1 VAKVNRTAFLRKGL
15 MKIQV
20 NDQALELAEK
30 TTLKQLLLQLDKPLI
45 GSAVAVNQQVIAR
58 SQWESYIISE
68 GDNISLFQAI
78 AGG

>member
-1 VAKVNRTAFLRKGL
+1 

-20 NDQALELAEK
+20 NEQALILPNSMNLE
-30 TTLKQLLLQLDKPLI
+30 QLLVHLEKPLI
-45 GSAVAVNQQVIAR
+45 GSAVAVNMQVISR
-58 SQWESYIISE
+58 SEWTQYNINE

>member
-1 VAKVNRTAFLRKGL
+1 

-20 NDQALELAEK
+20 NEQVVEVADNTNIER
-30 TTLKQLLLQLDKPLI
+30 LLLQLDKPLM
-45 GSAVAVNQQVIAR
+45 GSAVAVNQEVITR
-58 SQWESYIISE
+58 SQWESYIINE

>member
-1 VAKVNRTAFLRKGL
+1 

-20 NDQALELAEK
+20 NEQAL
-30 TTLKQLLLQLDKPLI
+30 TLPNSMNLEQLLKHLEKPLM
-45 GSAVAVNQQVIAR
+45 GSAVAVNMQVISR
-58 SQWESYIISE
+58 SEWTQYNINE

>member
-1 VAKVNRTAFLRKGL
+1 

-20 NDQALELAEK
+20 NEQAL
-30 TTLKQLLLQLDKPLI
+30 TLPNSINIEQLLSHLEKPLI
-45 GSAVAVNQQVIAR
+45 GSAVAVNMQVISR
-58 SQWESYIISE
+58 SEWTQYNINE

>member
-1 VAKVNRTAFLRKGL
+1 

-20 NDQALELAEK
+20 NEQALILPNSMNLE
-30 TTLKQLLLQLDKPLI
+30 QLLVHLEKPLV
-45 GSAVAVNQQVIAR
+45 GSAVAVNMQVISR
-58 SQWESYIISE
+58 SEWTQYNINE

>member
-1 VAKVNRTAFLRKGL
+1 

-20 NDQALELAEK
+20 NEQALEVSEN
-30 TTLKQLLLQLDKPLI
+30 TNIEQLLLQLDKPLV
-45 GSAVAVNQQVIAR
+45 GSAVAVNQEVITR

>member
-1 VAKVNRTAFLRKGL
+1 

-20 NDQALELAEK
+20 NEQPLALAENM
-30 TTLKQLLLQLDKPLI
+30 TLEQLLIHLDKPLI
-45 GSAVAVNQQVIAR
+45 GSAVAVNQA
-58 SQWESYIISE
+58 IISRSHWAEHIINE

>member
-1 VAKVNRTAFLRKGL
+1 

-20 NDQALELAEK
+20 NEQPIDVPAEMTLE
-30 TTLKQLLLQLDKPLI
+30 QLLVHLNKPLI
-45 GSAVAVNQQVIAR
+45 GSAVAVNQTVINR
-58 SQWESYIISE
+58 TQWANAAINE

>member
-1 VAKVNRTAFLRKGL
+1 

-20 NDQALELAEK
+20 NDQPLELAEN
-30 TTLKQLLLQLDKPLI
+30 TTVEQLLLQLDKPLI
-45 GSAVAVNQQVIAR
+45 GSAVAVNQSIITR
-58 SQWESYIISE
+58 SNWTTTIINE

>member
-1 VAKVNRTAFLRKGL
+1 

-20 NDQALELAEK
+20 NEQPIDVPAEMTLE
-30 TTLKQLLLQLDKPLI
+30 QLLVHLNKPLI
-45 GSAVAVNQQVIAR
+45 GSAVAVNQSVINR
-58 SQWESYIISE
+58 TQWANAAINE

>member
-1 VAKVNRTAFLRKGL
+1 

-20 NDQALELAEK
+20 NEQAL
-30 TTLKQLLLQLDKPLI
+30 TLPNSMNIEQLLSHLEKPLI
-45 GSAVAVNQQVIAR
+45 GSAVAVNMQVISR
-58 SQWESYIISE
+58 SEWTQYNINE

>member
-1 VAKVNRTAFLRKGL
+1 

-20 NDQALELAEK
+20 NDQPLELAEN
-30 TTLKQLLLQLDKPLI
+30 TTVEQLLLQLDKPLI
-45 GSAVAVNQQVIAR
+45 GSAVAVNQSIITR
-58 SQWESYIISE
+58 SNWATTTINE

>member
-1 VAKVNRTAFLRKGL
+1 

-20 NDQALELAEK
+20 NEQAL
-30 TTLKQLLLQLDKPLI
+30 TLPRAMNIEQLLTHLEKPLM
-45 GSAVAVNQQVIAR
+45 GSAVAVNMQVINR
-58 SQWESYIISE
+58 SEWNQYDINE

>member
-1 VAKVNRTAFLRKGL
+1 

-20 NDQALELAEK
+20 NEQAL
-30 TTLKQLLLQLDKPLI
+30 TLPSAMNIEQLLTHLEKPLM
-45 GSAVAVNQQVIAR
+45 GSAVAVNMQVINR
-58 SQWESYIISE
+58 SEWNQYDINE

>member
-1 VAKVNRTAFLRKGL
+1 

-20 NDQALELAEK
+20 NEQHIDVPAEMTLE
-30 TTLKQLLLQLDKPLI
+30 QLLVHLNKPLI
-45 GSAVAVNQQVIAR
+45 GSAVAVNQTVINR
-58 SQWESYIISE
+58 TQWANAAINE